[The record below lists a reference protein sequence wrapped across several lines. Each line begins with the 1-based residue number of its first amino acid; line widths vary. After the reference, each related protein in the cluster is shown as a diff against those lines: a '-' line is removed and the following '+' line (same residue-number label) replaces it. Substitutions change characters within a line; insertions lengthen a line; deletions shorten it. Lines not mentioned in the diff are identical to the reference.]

1 MNDSVI
7 EANQVT
13 KKYRSVLALDGVS
26 LRVSPGSIY
35 GLIGDNGA
43 GKSTLLKLLA
53 GHVFPP
59 RGRFACSARPGSGS
73 FSAAAGRWA
82 S

>member
-43 GKSTLLKLLA
+43 GKSTFLKIL
-53 GHVFPP
+53 
-59 RGRFACSARPGSGS
+59 ARPGKGS
-73 FSAAAGRWA
+73 FAAAAAGWA